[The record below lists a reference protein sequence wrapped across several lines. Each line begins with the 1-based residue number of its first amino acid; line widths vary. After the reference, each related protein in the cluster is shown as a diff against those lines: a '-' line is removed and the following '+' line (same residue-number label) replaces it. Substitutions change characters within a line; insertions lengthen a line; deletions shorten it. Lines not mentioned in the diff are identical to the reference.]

1 MIKYAVTNTIPN
13 CSKTVLY
20 SFNALTAM
28 YINICSHIS
37 TKYMI
42 NYAYGQTSGIKIYR
56 PLYLYDRCTVFVR
69 SIFGI
74 P

>member
-1 MIKYAVTNTIPN
+1 MIKYAVTNRYPN
-13 CSKTVLY
+13 CLITVLC
-20 SFNALTAM
+20 SLNALTAM
-28 YINICSHIS
+28 YIDICSHIS

-69 SIFGI
+69 PIFF
-74 P
+74 